1 MWKSIGTGSNNV
13 SDNVGENMYYQYLN
27 SPIGFIKITA
37 DNDAICEVI
46 FVEKKDDDAPN
57 VLTQD
62 AVNQLMEYFT
72 GKRTIF
78 ELPLAPAGT
87 PFQQTVWKALCSIP
101 YGKTASYGDIAK
113 LIGNP
118 KASRAVGM
126 ANNRNPISIVIPCH
140 RVIGA
145 NGKLVGYGGGIEK
158 KKYLLNL
165 EKAVY
170 KE

>member
-1 MWKSIGTGSNNV
+1 MWKSIGTGSDYV

-37 DNDAICEVI
+37 DNEAIFEVI
-46 FVEKKDDDAPN
+46 YVEKKEDENPN
-57 VLTQD
+57 LLTR
-62 AVNQLMEYFT
+62 AAANQLMEYFM

-78 ELPLAPAGT
+78 ELPLAPVGT

-101 YGKTASYGDIAK
+101 YGKTVSYGEIAK

-126 ANNRNPISIVIPCH
+126 ANNRNPISIIIPCH

-158 KKYLLNL
+158 KLYLLNL
-165 EKAVY
+165 EKAEY